1 MGSCFFP
8 NVETKELNEK
18 TTEKSPL
25 FNESKITCL
34 LTLKDGRLASSNR
47 SGELNIYN
55 ETLSQID
62 LSIKHESSINS
73 FIQLHNENLVICSGP
88 IMKIVQLKNK
98 KEYTIIQTIRIEGIF
113 GRQNYFKVIE
123 TKKNELITIY
133 SLILHHDQYKQ
144 LTVWRLNKKQNYEI
158 HCQIQG
164 GHLRN
169 ILKLNKNEF
178 VVYENIPIMTTNS
191 HVHFEQLVFRDLKK
205 YNKVATIG
213 EFSHESINGNNF
225 LFLENMCLLS
235 NDLLFF
241 TESLKNVYVIKISTH
256 EKISK
261 YLTYE
266 GQLSLITK
274 LDNNVIF
281 IIGRIEVKK
290 EQRYGKYHLKD
301 GVYKDYIS
309 LYRYNNEEFEEILDE
324 DNLFRDNDE
333 KYALGIKYKKDLIA
347 CSYYDKIK
355 LIKIKI

>member
-1 MGSCFFP
+1 MGSYFFS
-8 NVETKELNEK
+8 NFETKELNEK
-18 TTEKSPL
+18 TTEKSL
-25 FNESKITCL
+25 IFNESKITCL

-47 SGELNIYN
+47 SGKLNIYN

-73 FIQLHNENLVICSGP
+73 FIQLHNENLVICSGS

-98 KEYTIIQTIRIEGIF
+98 KKYTIIQTIIIEGISDLHS
-113 GRQNYFKVIE
+113 FKVIE

-133 SLILHHDQYKQ
+133 SFFILHHKQ

-158 HCQIQG
+158 HCQIKGEQ
-164 GHLRN
+164 LEN

-191 HVHFEQLVFRDLKK
+191 RVHYEQLVFRDLKK

-241 TESLKNVYVIKISTH
+241 AESLKNVYVIKISTH

-290 EQRYGKYHLKD
+290 EERYGKYHLKD
-301 GVYKDYIS
+301 GVYKNYIS
-309 LYRYNNEEFEEILDE
+309 LYRYNNEEFVEILDE
-324 DNLFRDNDE
+324 DNNLLSYDGE
-333 KYALGIKYKKDLIA
+333 ICTLGIKYKKDLIA